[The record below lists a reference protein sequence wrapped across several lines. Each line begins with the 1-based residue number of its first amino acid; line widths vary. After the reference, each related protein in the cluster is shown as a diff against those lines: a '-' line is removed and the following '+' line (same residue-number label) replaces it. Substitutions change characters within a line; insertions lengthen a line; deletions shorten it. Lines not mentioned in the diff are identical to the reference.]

1 MSVDRRAFLA
11 GSSRLLSASLLAA
24 GIPAAAEAEN
34 QPQTAKRKYRLI
46 ATEEAFSIPE
56 QADEFRKIA
65 PIAYSNPDLDMW
77 RSFVNAPPG
86 ASPLLRRL
94 LDLEGERIQIMDQA
108 GVDMHLL
115 SLTSPGVQM
124 FDTDTATSIATTAN
138 DRLAEMVNKH
148 PKRFAGLASFAPQD
162 PKRAAKEIDRAM
174 NQLKLNGLIVNSHTD
189 GEYLDDRKYWPI
201 FEAATACNA
210 ALYIHPRNMPD
221 PCAFMLHATPNL
233 GGGVE
238 HERAWVGHVAR
249 VNVDRGIPSGRRF
262 EDRPVFPVVQVFAVG
277 VRVDN
282 QPVELKLI
290 HRAVDFLGRP
300 PRDPG
305 GRSSQGP
312 RTAWM
317 LLHHLRPVVVCQ
329 GRHAGCRIG
338 IEHLHARRSERKE
351 VHIHAGLIHNLNPL
365 AFKIKQAPQQG
376 RRAGRGIQETPP
388 HIQVRIGIGDGRNL
402 AKLVRLLRNGKRFF
416 GRDQPIFSFGRLWL
430 IFSLGGCQDARGKQT
445 RRQASRRTAETPFGR
460 RSWCFPLHFS

>member
-1 MSVDRRAFLA
+1 MDRRAFLA
-11 GSSRLLSASLLAA
+11 DSSRLLSASMLAA
-24 GIPAAAEAEN
+24 GIPAAAEAASEA
-34 QPQTAKRKYRLI
+34 QTAKRKYRLI

-65 PIAYSNPDLDMW
+65 PIAYSNPDLNMW

-124 FDTDTATSIATTAN
+124 FDADTATIMATTAN

-233 GGGVE
+233 GGALWGYQME
-238 HERAWVGHVAR
+238 TG
-249 VNVDRGIPSGRRF
+249 
-262 EDRPVFPVVQVFAVG
+262 
-277 VRVDN
+277 
-282 QPVELKLI
+282 
-290 HRAVDFLGRP
+290 
-300 PRDPG
+300 
-305 GRSSQGP
+305 
-312 RTAWM
+312 
-317 LLHHLRPVVVCQ
+317 
-329 GRHAGCRIG
+329 
-338 IEHLHARRSERKE
+338 LHAMR
-351 VHIHAGLIHNLNPL
+351 LIVGGVFDQFPTLTVVLGHMGEALPYWLYRIDYMYKVYTRGNP
-365 AFKIKQAPQQG
+365 KIKKLPSQYVKDNIRITTSGMFDHKVLKYCNEALGPENIIF
-376 RRAGRGIQETPP
+376 AIDYPYQESVEAANFMNSSPLSEADNEKIAHGNAEKIF
-388 HIQVRIGIGDGRNL
+388 HI
-402 AKLVRLLRNGKRFF
+402 A
-416 GRDQPIFSFGRLWL
+416 
-430 IFSLGGCQDARGKQT
+430 
-445 RRQASRRTAETPFGR
+445 TA
-460 RSWCFPLHFS
+460 